1 MHFIGLF
8 MTLNELIWLFPSENL
23 AKKASILSSGKYFS
37 RLVPYE
43 LYFISTSALR
53 EGLDY
58 SKQHVFDELCNDHN
72 EMRVFYAENIIIY
85 IFFALINL
93 NVVVNGFDFDQKP
106 PIRGSCSA
114 NFTAPE
120 GTFSSMN
127 FPDNPYPALANCSW
141 TIEVKIIEA
150 IDSTIYTL
158 LYLSESFKATVI

>member
-1 MHFIGLF
+1 MHFIDLF

-23 AKKASILSSGKYFS
+23 AEKASILSSGKYSS

-53 EGLDY
+53 EGLHY

-72 EMRVFYAENIIIY
+72 EMRVFYDENVIIY
-85 IFFALINL
+85 IFFAIISH
-93 NVVVNGFDFDQKP
+93 VNGFDFDRKP

-114 NFTAPE
+114 NFTSPE

-141 TIEVKIIEA
+141 TIEVKIKEA
-150 IDSTIYTL
+150 IDS
-158 LYLSESFKATVI
+158 VIHKNT